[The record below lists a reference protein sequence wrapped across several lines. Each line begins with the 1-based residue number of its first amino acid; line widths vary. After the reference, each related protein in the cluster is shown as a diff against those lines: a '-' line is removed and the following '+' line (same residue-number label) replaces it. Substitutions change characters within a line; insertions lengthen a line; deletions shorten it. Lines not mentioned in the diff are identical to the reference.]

1 MGQSEFNAL
10 EWSALLYVAAAVTPD
25 GFLSDGEI
33 QRIGDLLK
41 QRFPGSV
48 RTDLALGLIGDAL
61 QRLPATEAQQL
72 TMVDDAAAALTTALS
87 PSDREGVLRDLVSI
101 ARADG
106 IVMRQERTLI
116 DDLAH
121 RWGLAPP
128 DSSQPIGAVE
138 GEAPA
143 WSALH
148 DLTLIYLVLAHGT
161 DNELSKNEVQVMMR
175 KLREWQPDVPEARV
189 REILRTAMNRYA
201 EGVDERRLHQAI
213 ISVKESMPASKRMAA
228 LHDLIQIA
236 NADGVFLDVEED
248 LINNL
253 LAEWEVDPYA
263 NYGRHGEKE

>member
-1 MGQSEFNAL
+1 MLNPEPSAL
-10 EWSALLYVAAAVTPD
+10 EWSALMYVAAAVAPD
-25 GFLSDGEI
+25 GFLSDGET

-41 QRFPGSV
+41 RRFPDAV
-48 RTDLALGLIGDAL
+48 HTEHALGLIGDAL
-61 QRLPATEAQQL
+61 QRLPVGEEAQL
-72 TMVDDAAAALTTALS
+72 KIIDDAATALAHS
-87 PSDREGVLRDLVSI
+87 LSAREREGVLRDLVSI

-106 IVMRQERTLI
+106 VVMRQERDFI
-116 DDLAH
+116 EHLAR
-121 RWGLAPP
+121 RWKLDPP
-128 DSSQPIGAVE
+128 DSSQPLGALE
-138 GEAPA
+138 SGASD

-161 DNELSKNEVQVMMR
+161 DNDLSKNEVQVMIR
-175 KLREWQPDVPEARV
+175 KLKEWQPDVSEDRV
-189 REILRTAMNRYA
+189 RAILRTAMNRYA

-213 ISVKESMPASKRMAA
+213 LAVKESMPASKRMAA

-248 LINNL
+248 LINSL